1 MANSRHS
8 AWFGVTALCAVAF
21 AQTAG
26 GAIFKCQ
33 DAQGK
38 VTYQQKPCEGA
49 TAAIPGAPALTDA
62 KGAPLAS
69 ADQKSDTAILA
80 FLVQKR
86 QCDVGH
92 PEIAR
97 QTKASYER
105 WRERNAKEIARVEAS
120 AEYRASLGDAQKGK
134 TPALT
139 PAMLDK
145 ACQSVVQQLDQEARA
160 AEPRRQTTA
169 R

>member
-1 MANSRHS
+1 M
-8 AWFGVTALCAVAF
+8 TALCAVAF
-21 AQTAG
+21 AQTAD

-49 TAAIPGAPALTDA
+49 TAAPGAPALTDT
-62 KGAPLAS
+62 KGAPL

-80 FLVQKR
+80 FLVQKH
-86 QCDVGH
+86 QCDLGH

-105 WRERNAKEIARVEAS
+105 WRERNAKEVAKVEAS
-120 AEYRASLGDAQKGK
+120 AEYRAALGDAQKAK
-134 TPALT
+134 NPPLT

-145 ACQSVVQQLDQEARA
+145 ACQGVVQQLDQEARA
-160 AEPRRQTTA
+160 AEPRRQPAA

>member
-1 MANSRHS
+1 M
-8 AWFGVTALCAVAF
+8 TALCAVVF
-21 AQTAG
+21 APAAG
-26 GAIFKCQ
+26 AAIFKCQ

-49 TAAIPGAPALTDA
+49 TAAPPGAPALTDA

-80 FLVQKR
+80 FLVQKH
-86 QCDVGH
+86 QCDLGH

-97 QTKASYER
+97 QTKVSYER
-105 WRERNAKEIARVEAS
+105 WRERNAKEVAKVEAS
-120 AEYRASLGDAQKGK
+120 AEYRAALGDAQKAK
-134 TPALT
+134 NPALT
-139 PAMLDK
+139 PATLDK

-160 AEPRRQTTA
+160 AEPRRQPTA

>member
-1 MANSRHS
+1 M
-8 AWFGVTALCAVAF
+8 TALCAVAF

-49 TAAIPGAPALTDA
+49 TAVVPTAPQAPGAGGPRGAVDT
-62 KGAPLAS
+62 KGAPSSSSGPKTEPAVL
-69 ADQKSDTAILA
+69 T
-80 FLVQKR
+80 FLVQKY
-86 QCDVGH
+86 QCDLGH

-105 WRERNAKEIARVEAS
+105 WRERNAQEIAKVETS
-120 AEYRASLGDAQKGK
+120 AEYRPLLDEARK
-134 TPALT
+134 TRNPSLT
-139 PAMLDK
+139 PTMLDK
-145 ACQSVVQQLDQEARA
+145 MCQGVVQHLDQEARA
-160 AEPRRQTTA
+160 RGG
-169 R
+169 